1 VELRESPRLGGL
13 YRSAALG
20 ALRRGRPDTLPDEQ
34 IVLRDV
40 AVDRAHLAEY
50 QRVCG
55 FRVCDA
61 LPATYPHVLAFP
73 LSMALL
79 NRPDFPFPVIGLV
92 HVANRITVLQ
102 PLDSGTRLTL
112 RVQAEDLRPH
122 ERGQQ
127 FNVVATGSVGEEV
140 VWRGRSVYL
149 RRSPGGGPK
158 RAPASAEPPAAKAL
172 WRVPRQVGIEYAK
185 ASGDQNPIHTSRVL
199 ARAFGFPRP
208 IAHGMWTKARCLAA
222 LDGRLPE
229 LYTVDVEFK
238 LPILLPATVGFA
250 ATQDRRADSA
260 GADSAGA
267 AGLASSL
274 LASGTGWRF
283 AVNDARSGKP
293 HVAGVVVA

>member
-1 VELRESPRLGGL
+1 MELREAPRLGAL
-13 YRSAALG
+13 YRAAALG
-20 ALRRGRPDTLPDEQ
+20 ALRRSRPATVPDEE

-40 AVDRAHLAEY
+40 PVDRAHLTEY

-55 FRVCDA
+55 FRLSDA

-92 HVANRITVLQ
+92 HVANRITVLR
-102 PLDSGTRLTL
+102 PLDAGTRLTL
-112 RVQAEDLRPH
+112 RVHAEDLRPH

-127 FNVVATGSVGEEV
+127 IDVVATGSVGDEV

-149 RRSPGGGPK
+149 RRSSGGSSRPG
-158 RAPASAEPPAAKAL
+158 SADRSEPPPAKAV

-199 ARAFGFPRP
+199 SRAFGFPRP

-238 LPILLPATVGFA
+238 LPILMPATVGF
-250 ATQDRRADSA
+250 S
-260 GADSAGA
+260 
-267 AGLASSL
+267 
-274 LASGTGWRF
+274 ASGDGVGWQF
-283 AVNDARSGKP
+283 AVNDSRSGKP
-293 HVAGVVVA
+293 HLAGVVVS